1 MDASI
6 LAATVVVSVS
16 IWLIIA
22 VLLTG
27 CVRVST
33 VVLVLTVG
41 RLIAARVSSRLA
53 ESAVASVAVRFRRTG
68 LSASALFVA
77 TLSACLFIL
86 WLRTAEVSVVV
97 VALLVVAS
105 DVNRISLITTPS
117 LLPRLIDLVS

>member
-6 LAATVVVSVS
+6 LAAAVVVSVS

-22 VLLTG
+22 VFLTG

-41 RLIAARVSSRLA
+41 RLVAARVSRLA
-53 ESAVASVAVRFRRTG
+53 ESTVASVAVRFRRTG
-68 LSASALFVA
+68 LSASNLFVA

-97 VALLVVAS
+97 VALLVIAS